1 LALRRNQFGIA
12 AVSKYTRSSRE
23 VPRKSHGT
31 CKEKALP
38 NTVRDGTF
46 ARRKPRAE
54 ATKIILHKEWCKQK
68 FVLQQLEKRLV
79 FRATIK
85 PAYQGRFSIL
95 LHRTM
100 LHFVV
105 PLRKGVVKT

>member
-1 LALRRNQFGIA
+1 
-12 AVSKYTRSSRE
+12 
-23 VPRKSHGT
+23 
-31 CKEKALP
+31 
-38 NTVRDGTF
+38 VRDGTF

-85 PAYQGRFSIL
+85 PAYQG
-95 LHRTM
+95 
-100 LHFVV
+100 
-105 PLRKGVVKT
+105 